1 MSKKDKF
8 SDTKAGPSR
17 TERVRQALRHAII
30 DQKLAPG
37 ARLPEDAIAESFGT
51 SRTIA
56 REALGRLAVE
66 GLVDLQPNRGAF
78 VAHPTPEEGRD
89 IFVVRRALER
99 AIVEDLVGNI
109 SAKDADHLRALVKDE
124 ATRSDDDTDAIR
136 LSGDFHLELA
146 RMTGNQLLVRY
157 MTEVVSRCSLVLAIY
172 GRAHSADCGAREH
185 AAIVDAL
192 IAGAHDDALKLMDT
206 HLTDVANRAVLTT
219 RNKEDIRD
227 VLAKYAAGLE

>member
-1 MSKKDKF
+1 MSKKDNS
-8 SDTKAGPSR
+8 SDDKAGPSR

-30 DQKLAPG
+30 DQKLTPG
-37 ARLPEDAIAESFGT
+37 VRLPEDAIAESFGT

-78 VAHPTPEEGRD
+78 VAHPTPEEGQD

-109 SAKDADHLRALVKDE
+109 SAKDADYLRAMVAE
-124 ATRSDDDTDAIR
+124 ESTRSDDDADAIR
-136 LSGDFHLELA
+136 LSGEFHLELA
-146 RMTGNQLLVRY
+146 RMTGNKLLVRY

-172 GRAHSADCGAREH
+172 GRAHSAYCGACEH
-185 AAIVDAL
+185 AEIVEAL
-192 IAGAHDDALKLMDT
+192 IAGTRDKALKLMDT
-206 HLTDVANRAVLTT
+206 HLSDVANRAVLTV
-219 RNKEDIRD
+219 RNKGDIRD
-227 VLAKYAAGLE
+227 VLAAYAKKLK